1 MHTCKIKSIPN
12 EMKTHSRKSVLRK
25 FLYNV
30 YMKTKRH
37 THKKEDIYK
46 SVFLRIIVNMIFT
59 TLNQRKNFAAHTHIQ
74 DLAVILNVN
83 K

>member
-1 MHTCKIKSIPN
+1 M
-12 EMKTHSRKSVLRK
+12 
-25 FLYNV
+25 YNV
-30 YMKTKRH
+30 YMETKRH

-59 TLNQRKNFAAHTHIQ
+59 TLNQRRNFAAHTQAH
-74 DLAVILNVN
+74 DVAVILNVN